1 MSDEHKP
8 FPQTLSGQIL
18 LSTDSFDWDVF
29 KLQFFD
35 DWQTEIPADPVEENL
50 IFQLGEITVTL
61 SLIKKNVPEAIET
74 AENNYLWINA
84 ADAIKEHKAHI
95 TLGIIGADNPLQRH
109 ILFTMAASM

>member
-35 DWQTEIPADPVEENL
+35 DWQTEIPADPVEDNL

-61 SLIKKNVPEAIET
+61 SLIKKMCPRPSRRRKTTISGSM
-74 AENNYLWINA
+74 LP
-84 ADAIKEHKAHI
+84 
-95 TLGIIGADNPLQRH
+95 TLSKNTRPISP
-109 ILFTMAASM
+109 